1 MVNHFLKDFEVKM
14 FEYNERSYSL
24 LDEGSIDY
32 IERKYKGIKRIR
44 DKIKK
49 DRVKNYRILRRVK

>member
-24 LDEGSIDY
+24 LDENSIDY

-49 DRVKNYRILRRVK
+49 DRVKNYRIPRRFK